1 MPTAL
6 FLSPH
11 LDDVAF
17 SCGGT
22 LVKLAAAGW
31 HCVLATAFTRSVPHP
46 AGFALKCQTDKGL
59 SPEVDYLAVRRAEDA
74 EFGRVVGAAEV
85 LWLDFPEAPHRGYDS
100 AAELFAGVRPGDD
113 VADAVARAVLDLW
126 RRVSPEL
133 VFAPQG
139 LGNHADHLQLIAAV
153 TATLPA
159 DAVTWYR
166 DTPYAL
172 RGPADSPGF
181 GVPIGDHLAV
191 KLDGCAAYRTQLGFQ
206 FGGEAGMREALAAFA
221 LREGDAAG
229 LAGAAER
236 YRGRPVE
243 PGQTT
248 PPRRPAPTPSRSPR
262 LAPVARP
269 RPGDPSRT
277 G

>member
-22 LVKLAAAGW
+22 LAKLAAAGW
-31 HCVLATAFTRSVPHP
+31 RCVLATAFTRSVPNP

-59 SPEVDYLAVRRAEDA
+59 APGVDYLAVRRAEDA

-85 LWLDFPEAPHRGYDS
+85 VWLGLREAPHRGYDS
-100 AAELFAGVRPGDD
+100 AAELFAGVKPRDD
-113 VADAVARAVLDLW
+113 IAGALAGRVYDLW
-126 RRVSPEL
+126 RQYRPEL

-139 LGNHADHLQLIAAV
+139 LGHHADHLQLIAAV

-159 DAVTWYR
+159 DGVTWYR

-172 RGPADSPGF
+172 REPADSPGF
-181 GVPIGDHLAV
+181 GVPIGDHLLA
-191 KLDGCAAYRTQLGFQ
+191 KLDGCAAYRTQLSFQ
-206 FGGEAGMREALAAFA
+206 FGGAAAMREALTAFA
-221 LREGDAAG
+221 HREGDAAG
-229 LAGAAER
+229 QAGPAER
-236 YRGRPVE
+236 FRGQPVE
-243 PGQTT
+243 PG
-248 PPRRPAPTPSRSPR
+248 RA
-262 LAPVARP
+262 ARP
-269 RPGDPSRT
+269 R
-277 G
+277 

>member
-22 LVKLAAAGW
+22 LAKLAAAGW
-31 HCVLATAFTRSVPHP
+31 RCVLATAFTRSVPNP
-46 AGFALKCQTDKGL
+46 TGFALKCQTDKGL

-74 EFGRVVGAAEV
+74 DFGRVVGAAEV

-100 AAELFAGVRPGDD
+100 PAELLAGVKPGDD
-113 VADAVARAVLDLW
+113 IADALAGRVHDLW
-126 RRVSPEL
+126 RQSRPEL

-153 TATLPA
+153 TRTLLA

-172 RGPADSPGF
+172 RESADAAGF
-181 GVPIGDHLAV
+181 GVPIGAHLAA
-191 KLDGCAAYRTQLGFQ
+191 KLEGCAAYRTQLGFQ
-206 FGGEAGMREALAAFA
+206 FGGEAAMRDALTAFA
-221 LREGDAAG
+221 HREGDAAG
-229 LAGAAER
+229 LSGAAER
-236 YRGRPVE
+236 FRGRP
-243 PGQTT
+243 T
-248 PPRRPAPTPSRSPR
+248 P
-262 LAPVARP
+262 LL
-269 RPGDPSRT
+269 
-277 G
+277 

>member
-22 LVKLAAAGW
+22 LAKLAAAGW
-31 HCVLATAFTRSVPHP
+31 HCVLATAFTKSVPNP
-46 AGFALKCQTDKGL
+46 TGFALKCQTDKGL
-59 SPEVDYLAVRRAEDA
+59 SPAVDYLALRRAEDA
-74 EFGRVVGAAEV
+74 EFAQIVGVAEV
-85 LWLDFPEAPHRGYDS
+85 LWLDFAEAPHRGYDS
-100 AAELFAGVRPGDD
+100 PAELFAGVKPGDD
-113 VADAVARAVLDLW
+113 IADALASCVQELW
-126 RRVSPEL
+126 REYRPDL
-133 VFAPQG
+133 VLAPQG

-172 RGPADSPGF
+172 REPSGAGGL
-181 GVPIGDHLAV
+181 GVAIGECLAA

-206 FGGEAGMREALAAFA
+206 FGGEAAMRAALTAFA
-221 LREGDAAG
+221 HREGEAVG
-229 LAGAAER
+229 LAGPAER
-236 YRGRPVE
+236 FAGRAV
-243 PGQTT
+243 
-248 PPRRPAPTPSRSPR
+248 RI
-262 LAPVARP
+262 
-269 RPGDPSRT
+269 
-277 G
+277 

>member
-31 HCVLATAFTRSVPHP
+31 RCVLATAFTRSVPNP
-46 AGFALKCQTDKGL
+46 TGFALKCQTDKGL
-59 SPEVDYLAVRRAEDA
+59 SPEIDYLAVRRAEDA

-85 LWLDFPEAPHRGYDS
+85 LWLDFPEAPHRGYELP
-100 AAELFAGVRPGDD
+100 AELFAGVKPGDD
-113 VADAVARAVLDLW
+113 IAVALAVRLRDLW
-126 RRVSPEL
+126 RELSPDWT
-133 VFAPQG
+133 FAPQG
-139 LGNHADHLQLIAAV
+139 LGRHADHLQLIAAV
-153 TATLPA
+153 TATVPA

-172 RGPADSPGF
+172 REPPGPADF
-181 GVPIGDHLAV
+181 GVSLGGHLAT

-206 FGGEAGMREALAAFA
+206 FGGEAAMREALAGFA
-221 LREGDAAG
+221 RREADAAG
-229 LAGAAER
+229 LAGPAER
-236 YRGRPVE
+236 FRGRGALPH
-243 PGQTT
+243 
-248 PPRRPAPTPSRSPR
+248 AP
-262 LAPVARP
+262 
-269 RPGDPSRT
+269 
-277 G
+277 

>member
-22 LVKLAAAGW
+22 LAKLAAAGW
-31 HCVLATAFTRSVPHP
+31 RCVLATAFTRSVPNS

-59 SPEVDYLAVRRAEDA
+59 SPDVDYLAVRRAEDA
-74 EFGRVVGAAEV
+74 EFGRAVGAAEV
-85 LWLDFPEAPHRGYDS
+85 LWLDFAEAPHRGYES
-100 AAELFAGVRPGDD
+100 PAELFAGVKPGDEI
-113 VADAVARAVLDLW
+113 VEALAGRVHELW
-126 RRVSPEL
+126 RQYRPES

-172 RGPADSPGF
+172 RVPADSTGF
-181 GVPIGDHLAV
+181 GVPIGEHLAA

-206 FGGEAGMREALAAFA
+206 FGGEPAMRDALTAFAHREA
-221 LREGDAAG
+221 DAAG
-229 LAGAAER
+229 VRGPAER
-236 YRGRPVE
+236 FRGRGV
-243 PGQTT
+243 GSV
-248 PPRRPAPTPSRSPR
+248 RRGPLNA
-262 LAPVARP
+262 
-269 RPGDPSRT
+269 
-277 G
+277 

>member
-22 LVKLAAAGW
+22 LAKLAAAGW
-31 HCVLATAFTRSVPHP
+31 RCVLATAFTKSVPHP
-46 AGFALKCQTDKGL
+46 TGFALKCQTDKGL

-74 EFGRVVGAAEV
+74 EFARTVGAAEA
-85 LWLDFPEAPHRGYDS
+85 LWLDFPEAPHRGYES
-100 AAELFAGVRPGDD
+100 PAELFAGVKPGDG
-113 VADAVARAVLDLW
+113 VAEALAESVHDLW
-126 RRVSPEL
+126 RKYRPEL

-139 LGNHADHLQLIAAV
+139 LGHHADHLQLIAAV
-153 TATLPA
+153 TAALPA

-172 RGPADSPGF
+172 REAAATADF
-181 GVPIGDHLAV
+181 GVPVGDHLAA

-206 FGGEAGMREALAAFA
+206 FGGEAAMREALTAFA
-221 LREGDAAG
+221 RREGDAAG
-229 LAGAAER
+229 LGGAAER

-243 PGQTT
+243 PRGATH
-248 PPRRPAPTPSRSPR
+248 PSGLGLPE
-262 LAPVARP
+262 
-269 RPGDPSRT
+269 SR
-277 G
+277 